1 MEQFNILFDGIA
13 EPVQAHIVG
22 PPIFVG
28 EAIEKALVVRSPDQG
43 RQCAWNDIGQYRARL
58 KIAHPRLE
66 ALGTVVVHGE
76 GEIPPVRADRNRAQ
90 AEIFLPLCKGGFI
103 ENDLG
108 VPAGDGSPEPFT
120 VLRSE
125 EHTSELQ
132 SLMRISYAVFC
143 LNKKKT
149 Q

>member
-1 MEQFNILFDGIA
+1 MEQFNILVDGIA

-76 GEIPPVRADRNRAQ
+76 G
-90 AEIFLPLCKGGFI
+90 
-103 ENDLG
+103 
-108 VPAGDGSPEPFT
+108 
-120 VLRSE
+120 RSE
-125 EHTSELQ
+125 ERRVGKECVSTCRSRWSRYH
-132 SLMRISYAVFC
+132 
-143 LNKKKT
+143 
-149 Q
+149 

>member
-1 MEQFNILFDGIA
+1 MRISDWSSDVCSSDL
-13 EPVQAHIVG
+13 
-22 PPIFVG
+22 
-28 EAIEKALVVRSPDQG
+28 KTLVVRGPDQG

-108 VPAGDGSPEPFT
+108 VPAGDGSPGHFT
-120 VLRSE
+120 VLSRSE
-125 EHTSELQ
+125 ERRVGKECVSTSRTRW
-132 SLMRISYAVFC
+132 SP
-143 LNKKKT
+143 
-149 Q
+149 

>member
-1 MEQFNILFDGIA
+1 MGS
-13 EPVQAHIVG
+13 
-22 PPIFVG
+22 
-28 EAIEKALVVRSPDQG
+28 LVFFFKQKTAYEMRISDWSSDVCSSDL
-43 RQCAWNDIGQYRARL
+43 RL

-120 VLRSE
+120 VLSTGFEFAPIE
-125 EHTSELQ
+125 EIAILLRNAFIVQIGIAACRERMCQ
-132 SLMRISYAVFC
+132 YV
-143 LNKKKT
+143 
-149 Q
+149 

>member
-1 MEQFNILFDGIA
+1 MRISDWSSDVCSSDL
-13 EPVQAHIVG
+13 
-22 PPIFVG
+22 
-28 EAIEKALVVRSPDQG
+28 KTLVVRGPDQG
-43 RQCAWNDIGQYRARL
+43 RQCAWNDIGQHRARL

-66 ALGTVVVHGE
+66 TLGTVVVHGE

-120 VLRSE
+120 VLSTGFEFAPIEEIAILLRSE

-132 SLMRISYAVFC
+132 
-143 LNKKKT
+143 
-149 Q
+149 

>member
-1 MEQFNILFDGIA
+1 MRISDWSSDVCSSDL
-13 EPVQAHIVG
+13 
-22 PPIFVG
+22 
-28 EAIEKALVVRSPDQG
+28 
-43 RQCAWNDIGQYRARL
+43 IGQYRARL

-120 VLRSE
+120 VLSTGFEFAPIE
-125 EHTSELQ
+125 EIAILLRNAFIVLLDAALH
-132 SLMRISYAVFC
+132 FF
-143 LNKKKT
+143 K
-149 Q
+149 

>member
-1 MEQFNILFDGIA
+1 MRISDWSSDVCSSDL
-13 EPVQAHIVG
+13 
-22 PPIFVG
+22 
-28 EAIEKALVVRSPDQG
+28 KALVVRSPDQG

-120 VLRSE
+120 VLS
-125 EHTSELQ
+125 TGFELDRK
-132 SLMRISYAVFC
+132 STR
-143 LNKKKT
+143 LNSSH
-149 Q
+149 

>member
-108 VPAGDGSPEPFT
+108 VPEIGRASCRERVCQYVSISVVAG
-120 VLRSE
+120 
-125 EHTSELQ
+125 
-132 SLMRISYAVFC
+132 SL
-143 LNKKKT
+143 KKKT
-149 Q
+149 NKQK